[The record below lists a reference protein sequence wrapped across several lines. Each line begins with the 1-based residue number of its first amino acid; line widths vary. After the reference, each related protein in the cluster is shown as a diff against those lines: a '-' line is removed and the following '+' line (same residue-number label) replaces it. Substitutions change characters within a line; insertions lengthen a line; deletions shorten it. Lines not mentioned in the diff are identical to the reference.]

1 MKIDN
6 IIHKGVGI
14 VAFSAIFLLGSCSDD
29 FLREKKDYNGFNDEI
44 YSNFSMAQA
53 SVDYIHRQVE
63 PKVGGVSALNGST
76 GSADEFSKSTLEY
89 AGSTQFVGLA
99 EILSSNVNCY
109 FNYNPQIQISAESE
123 TKRSIFR
130 EKDKTKRSKKESAQ
144 HSKSRNK
151 SFVMTS
157 VSAL

>member
-14 VAFSAIFLLGSCSDD
+14 VAFSALFLLGGCSDD
-29 FLREKKDYNGFNDEI
+29 FLKDKKDYNGFNDEI

-76 GSADEFSKSTLEY
+76 GSLM
-89 AGSTQFVGLA
+89 
-99 EILSSNVNCY
+99 
-109 FNYNPQIQISAESE
+109 
-123 TKRSIFR
+123 IFPNQR
-130 EKDKTKRSKKESAQ
+130 WSMPVLR
-144 HSKSRNK
+144 H
-151 SFVMTS
+151 
-157 VSAL
+157 L